1 MPMTNASLTKY
12 VKTQLGISWVDVE
25 VETKDMNVLIQK
37 ALDKIAPYYDGK
49 RYVLGNGKVVDLS
62 LHDPVAITRV
72 FETKSSSLISLEDYA
87 FGGQNIILYTAD
99 FRDRY
104 VSYTAYKMLYNQYK
118 DLKGADY
125 RYIKPYLYLDG
136 YNQDTLIEM
145 IVRPKVLS
153 DIEDTSMFY
162 TWVQEYVLALV
173 KEMVGRVRSKFSVD
187 GSPYAL
193 DGATLLSE
201 ASQEKERLESQLLG
215 DIFVV

>member
-1 MPMTNASLTKY
+1 MPMTESSLTKY
-12 VKTQLGISWVDVE
+12 VKTQLGVSWVDVE
-25 VETKDMNVLIQK
+25 VESKDMKVIIQK

-87 FGGQNIILYTAD
+87 FGGQNIILYTSD

-104 VSYTAYKMLYNQYK
+104 ISYTAYKMLYNQYQ

-125 RYIKPYLYLDG
+125 KYIKPYLYLDG

-162 TWVQEYVLALV
+162 TWVQEYCLALV
-173 KEMVGRVRSKFSVD
+173 KEMVGRIRSKFSVE

-193 DGATLLSE
+193 DGANLLSE
-201 ASQEKERLESQLLG
+201 ASQEKSNLEAQLIG
-215 DIFVV
+215 DIFIV